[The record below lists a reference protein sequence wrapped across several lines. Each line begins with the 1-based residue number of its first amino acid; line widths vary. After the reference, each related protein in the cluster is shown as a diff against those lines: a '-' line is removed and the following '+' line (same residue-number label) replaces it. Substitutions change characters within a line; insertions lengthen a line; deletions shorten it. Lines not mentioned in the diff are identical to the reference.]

1 VRTRLGELKVQQ
13 EYLRA
18 TEFEFE
24 VRAAE
29 IDCEFARAAEQRQA
43 VVDQWMMFVSY
54 LSAIRS
60 WGEPTS
66 SLDHRF
72 LHEWR
77 VRPPRSRCVRQ
88 RCTKTV
94 YLPYAIPEDRQL
106 SERVA
111 IFDVIIELDKGG
123 VGRALVSGPELFSR
137 VAEAIELKQVAP
149 DDAHARLEAM
159 TTALYVAQNALEAAL
174 PAAECDRPPVSP
186 VLIRRE
192 CRGVRAEMIAGRDA
206 SEEDRIIVEP
216 LSPPQTG
223 LGGDP

>member
-1 VRTRLGELKVQQ
+1 
-13 EYLRA
+13 
-18 TEFEFE
+18 
-24 VRAAE
+24 
-29 IDCEFARAAEQRQA
+29 
-43 VVDQWMMFVSY
+43 
-54 LSAIRS
+54 
-60 WGEPTS
+60 
-66 SLDHRF
+66 
-72 LHEWR
+72 
-77 VRPPRSRCVRQ
+77 
-88 RCTKTV
+88 
-94 YLPYAIPEDRQL
+94 
-106 SERVA
+106 
-111 IFDVIIELDKGG
+111 
-123 VGRALVSGPELFSR
+123 LFSR